1 MLFFFELGLF
11 FLAMLTLGLGEV
23 AGRGAALGLWLACTA
38 ASLLGYV
45 AARRG
50 LARMLHSPTA
60 GSEDADARR
69 AELDARWA
77 RTLLYTWRRTNAL
90 LLLGL
95 AVVGGWYWLGNTV

>member
-11 FLAMLTLGLGEV
+11 VLAMLTLGLGEL
-23 AGRGAALGLWLACTA
+23 ASRGAALGLWLACTV

-50 LARMLHSPTA
+50 LARMLHGLTG
-60 GSEDADARR
+60 GSEDTDPRQVD
-69 AELDARWA
+69 LDARWA

-90 LLLGL
+90 LLFGAL
-95 AVVGGWYWLGNTV
+95 VVGAWYWLGT

>member
-11 FLAMLTLGLGEV
+11 VLAMLTLGLGELV
-23 AGRGAALGLWLACTA
+23 GRGAALVLWLACTA

-45 AARRG
+45 GARRG
-50 LARMLHSPTA
+50 LAEMLHGPSR
-60 GSEDADARR
+60 GRQGADARQ

-90 LLLGL
+90 LLFGAL
-95 AVVGGWYWLGNTV
+95 VVGGWYWLGT